1 MLRDR
6 LQPKERQHARE
17 AFEASI
23 ATLFDEV
30 PALSGFYV
38 RADLNVTELSVCTW
52 EGWRASPE
60 LAEDI
65 GRFLRDL
72 VDGEPELAELLRGR
86 TFARSFQ

>member
-6 LQPKERQHARE
+6 LQPKRHQRARE
-17 AFEASI
+17 AFEARI

-38 RADLNVTELSVCTW
+38 DPDLSVTELAVNTW
-52 EGWRASPE
+52 EGWTASPE
-60 LAEDI
+60 LSEDI

-72 VDGEPELAELLRGR
+72 VEDQPEIAELVRGR